1 MYHIAPMPSPLNDPI
16 RQQLLGCEAATIGH
30 FRETGFIDP
39 AIRSML
45 TQTRIV
51 GTAVTLSL
59 PPTDGTLLNHAMRLV
74 RPGDVLVIDR
84 QGDERHAC
92 WGGVMTQVAKG
103 IGVAGVIIDGM
114 ATDAITIREQGF
126 PVWSRGVAALTT
138 KLAGL
143 GGTMNSPVS
152 IGGLAVQPGDA
163 ILADESGV
171 LVIPHT
177 EASATARHALELQA
191 QEEIVLARVA
201 AGEHLPDISGAT
213 ALLKRINLDG
223 VTRP

>member
-1 MYHIAPMPSPLNDPI
+1 MYHIAPMPAPLDEPI

-39 AIRSML
+39 AIRSIL
-45 TQTRIV
+45 PQTRVV

-92 WGGVMTQVAKG
+92 WGGVMTQVAKKL
-103 IGVAGVIIDGM
+103 GVAGVIIDGL
-114 ATDAITIREQGF
+114 ATDAVAIRDHNF
-126 PVWSRGVAALTT
+126 PVWSRGIAALTT

-143 GGTMNSPVS
+143 GGVMNIPIS
-152 IGGLAVQPGDA
+152 IGGLTVQPGDA

-171 LVIPHT
+171 LVISNT
-177 EASATARHALELQA
+177 EASTISLHALELQT
-191 QEEIVLARVA
+191 QEETALARVA
-201 AGEHLPDISGAT
+201 AGEQLPDISGAT
-213 ALLKRINLDG
+213 ALLEKVNREA
-223 VTRP
+223 VTRT